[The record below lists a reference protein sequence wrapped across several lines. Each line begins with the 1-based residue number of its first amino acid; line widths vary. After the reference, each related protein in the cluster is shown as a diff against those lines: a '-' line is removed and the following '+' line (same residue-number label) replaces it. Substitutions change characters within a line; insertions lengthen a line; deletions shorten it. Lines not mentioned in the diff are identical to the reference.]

1 MEGLHRQG
9 LLDGLIQF
17 LDRPA
22 LMGEIREGLC
32 GIGLGL
38 HKCRQQHPVGVG
50 GSDDPH
56 GAGCGVDLSG
66 FEGEDGLLKIPFD
79 DCIDL
84 GIGLAADAEDGVE
97 TPVNMVC

>member
-1 MEGLHRQG
+1 MEGFHRQG

-22 LMGEIREGLC
+22 LMGEISEGLC

-56 GAGCGVDLSG
+56 GARFRIDLSG
-66 FEGEDGLLKIPFD
+66 FEGEDGLLTISFD
-79 DCIDL
+79 DRIDL